1 MAVQVVEAAAQSE
14 AEAVDSI
21 VIQVKE
27 ELLRIV
33 EVVEVV
39 DIGRT
44 KEVEEDRQREQWQEV
59 VAE

>member
-1 MAVQVVEAAAQSE
+1 MVVQVVEAAQSE
-14 AEAVDSI
+14 AEAVDGI
-21 VIQVKE
+21 AIQVKE

-33 EVVEVV
+33 GVEEVV